1 LTGPDG
7 PFEELADTAAR
18 WERQLHAKA
27 AAMRVPEEIAD
38 RAQQWVGELAG
49 DQPRRLLHG
58 DFHPGDV
65 LAAQRRSWLAIDPK
79 PWVGDPA
86 FDLAQVLLNWT
97 FVQLDTRRGPVDAMR
112 FRAAD
117 LANRLA
123 LDPDRVLRWAA
134 IRAIGW
140 GFGRDETLTLYEA
153 AHGA

>member
-117 LANRLA
+117 WRT
-123 LDPDRVLRWAA
+123 DWHSTPT
-134 IRAIGW
+134 GSC
-140 GFGRDETLTLYEA
+140 GGRRSGRSA
-153 AHGA
+153 GASGATRR